1 MCPDSTVE
9 GQTSGTGLPVPD
21 QNRIS
26 GTEAEQNIVD
36 AYKLMFSKFVKD
48 QINYRNLFT
57 KKNCESKTKGGKNL
71 LLPSAY

>member
-9 GQTSGTGLPVPD
+9 GQTSGTRLVPD
-21 QNRIS
+21 QNLIS
-26 GTEAEQNIVD
+26 GTKEEQNIVD

-57 KKNCESKTKGGKNL
+57 KKL
-71 LLPSAY
+71 